1 LSVLRYAKY
10 PFLKDAAAFIS
21 DQVDIQ
27 LHELGGEEFKP
38 VVQRAAQRISQA
50 LTHRR
55 VLTSS
60 AALIDYLCEVLSFP
74 TAVAMVSAINDPQ
87 LKSVYA
93 LSEAKAAY
101 SNLREEDPKTVLAI
115 SRELGIK
122 AEPIPGTISDFNL
135 NLADYLRYAT
145 NFHQKKWKPV
155 NRTLRHGM
163 VQVAQQELARI
174 LQEAIQRH
182 IYQKAAARIEVEDFP
197 EQVIAEIEAIKRR
210 WGKIRET
217 MGFRAS
223 SVDDKA
229 NRPPCVMRMVARLE
243 KGEHLSH
250 PERFALTTYL
260 ANSGRTIDEI
270 LSLYSASPD
279 FNPART
285 EYQVRHLAGQM
296 GSRTKYKPPKCA
308 TMKTQGICPDGDEV
322 CERIRHPLQYPL
334 AKSRRRGGGWQGV
347 G

>member
-21 DQVDIQ
+21 SQVDIQ

-38 VVQRAAQRISQA
+38 IVQRAVQRISQA

-60 AALIDYLCEVLSFP
+60 AELVDYLCEVLSFP
-74 TAVAMVSAINDPQ
+74 TAIAMVSAINDPQ
-87 LKSVYA
+87 LKNVYA

-101 SNLREEDPKTVLAI
+101 GNLREEDPKTMLAI
-115 SRELGIK
+115 SGELGIK
-122 AEPIPGTISDFNL
+122 AEPITDTISDFSL
-135 NLADYLRYAT
+135 YMADYLRYASY
-145 NFHQKKWKPV
+145 FHQKKWKLV
-155 NRTLRHGM
+155 NRTLKHGM
-163 VQVAQQELARI
+163 VQVTHQELARI
-174 LQEAIQRH
+174 LQEAIQVH
-182 IYQKAAARIEVEDFP
+182 IYQKTAARIEVEDFP
-197 EQVIAEIEAIKRR
+197 GPIIAEIEGIKRR
-210 WGKIRET
+210 WERIRET

-223 SVDDKA
+223 YVDDKA
-229 NRPPCVMRMVARLE
+229 NRPPCVMRMVERLE

-270 LSLYSASPD
+270 LSLYSTSPD

-285 EYQVRHLAGQM
+285 EYQVRHLTGQM
-296 GSRTKYKPPKCA
+296 GSRTKYKPPKCT

-322 CERIRHPLQYPL
+322 CEMIRHPLQYPL
-334 AKSRRRGGGWQGV
+334 AKSRRH
-347 G
+347 